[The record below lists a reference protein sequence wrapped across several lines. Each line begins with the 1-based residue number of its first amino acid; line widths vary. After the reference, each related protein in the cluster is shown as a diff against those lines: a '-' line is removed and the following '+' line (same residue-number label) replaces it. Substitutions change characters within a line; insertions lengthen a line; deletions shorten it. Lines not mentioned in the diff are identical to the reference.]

1 MVSDERL
8 KFAIELAQAGK
19 HPEAEKMFRVVL
31 REEPANLAAWVWYS
45 DVAADLP
52 ERIHA
57 MEQAVA
63 QCPGNSM
70 LEERLE
76 SLRRG
81 LPVQEPMQV
90 PSYTERKTGPPNE
103 SMPFLL
109 HRGKILEDRGKFES
123 AIEIY
128 NSVITY
134 SRSPAERVE
143 ATRRIEDIRTRL
155 EADKIQRVHP
165 TLNLLRLAT
174 GPVLLFIIMVFV
186 QSGLN
191 PLHTPLLSLLGIVSV
206 AAGSLMVS
214 ITEMWPVHPAWVAL
228 FGNPGAGE
236 EPEMRKGIRM
246 LGWALLLAP
255 YTMFLMDAGQRLV
268 TLQSSMLGQ

>member
-8 KFAIELAQAGK
+8 KFAIELAQSGRRT
-19 HPEAEKMFRVVL
+19 EAEKMFRVVL
-31 REEPANLAAWVWYS
+31 RDDPANLAAWVWYS
-45 DVAADLP
+45 DIAANLP
-52 ERIHA
+52 ERMYA
-57 MEQAVA
+57 LEQAVA
-63 QCPGNSM
+63 LCPENSIFK
-70 LEERLE
+70 ERLE
-76 SLRRG
+76 TLRRE
-81 LPVQEPMQV
+81 LPIQESNQV
-90 PSYTERKTGPPNE
+90 PAYTERKTGPPSE

-109 HRGKILEDRGKFES
+109 QRGKILEDRGKFEA

-128 NSVITY
+128 NNVITY

-143 ATRRIEDIRTRL
+143 ATRRIEDIRTRQ

-174 GPVLLFIIMVFV
+174 GPVLLMIIMVFV

-191 PLHTPLLSLLGIVSV
+191 PLHTPLLSLLGIASV

-214 ITEMWPVHPAWVAL
+214 ITEMRPVHPAWVKL
-228 FGNPGAGE
+228 FGKPGAGE
-236 EPEMRKGIRM
+236 EPEMRKGVRL

-268 TLQSSMLGQ
+268 TLQSSMLGK